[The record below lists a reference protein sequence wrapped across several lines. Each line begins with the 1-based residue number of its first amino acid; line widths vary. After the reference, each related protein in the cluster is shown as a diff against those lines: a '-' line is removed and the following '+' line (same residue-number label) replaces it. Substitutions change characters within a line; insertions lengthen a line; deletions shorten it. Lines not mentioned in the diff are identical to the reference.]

1 MIIATMRKVLSILFL
16 LWAGFQSVLAQVVLP
31 DNMEEADCSTE
42 VEAMNWGIVQ
52 GNSSQSLSHMYA
64 QPYIGDIDNDGQSEI
79 VTVGY
84 SNSPR
89 QASSIVIYGSNL
101 QLKYS
106 FNTPQMY
113 VYGGYPV
120 AIADVDRDGF
130 AEIFIHC
137 TDGHLRSYHH
147 DGTLLWTSNAT
158 SATERAPSLIIA
170 DVNGDSIPEIWSLDK
185 IFNAV
190 SGELLVSLPEI
201 IGCSSLYLGNPG
213 QASMPVFADFDND
226 GVLELAGGNKVYKLT
241 ITNTSG
247 TSGNSASLWKSITS
261 NGIADGLTSVA
272 DIDLDGFLDLVVVQ
286 NNCMY
291 VWRPYSGSGS
301 NPELI
306 ASCLYSSNTAGSRA
320 LITDVD
326 NDSYPEILF
335 TYATKITAYKYIPTT
350 QTLQQMWLKNTS
362 DVSGATTMTAFDFNQ
377 DGSVEIVYRDESDM
391 RIIDGVTGNN
401 KSSFACAAPT
411 AADYPAIVDL
421 DKDGQAEIIA
431 SSNTYDHDHDMH
443 AKLVVFKSPANVR
456 WAPARHVWS
465 QHAYNVININND
477 LTVPAYNFNPATALT
492 DPQGVVR
499 RPFNNFLQQATTLD
513 QYGRPFM
520 PLANVSA
527 TNDTTCVHANGTYT
541 FTFRFCNT
549 GSHILTAPYHIAYYA
564 NSYMGP
570 LLTTETITSP
580 LPPDS
585 CLTRTVHFTDETL
598 QGFGDLQQVVV
609 SLNDNGTGIA
619 QNGGQQTECDTT
631 DNIFIFSV
639 STCITPQDTVFADVC
654 MHESYSDD
662 NFDIAAT
669 ETDLAGDYYFTR
681 TYSVEG
687 CDSVIVL
694 LLRVHP
700 TYKLQLSE
708 TMSEDMDYDRHG
720 IHIGTESLSGLGQL
734 DTTLFLQSI
743 YGCDSVLHIS
753 IHLSSPMFALYLP
766 NAITPNGDGLNDEF
780 FIPEKMQSQMSK
792 FEILI
797 YNRWGE
803 LVFFSQDKDFR
814 WDGSYRG
821 MIYKNTVYH
830 YMIRCKDLMGCQ
842 LQYKG
847 SLTVL

>member
-1 MIIATMRKVLSILFL
+1 MTRAILTILFL
-16 LWAGFQSVLAQVVLP
+16 LWVGFQPAMAQTVLP
-31 DNMEEADCSTE
+31 DNMVETDCSTE
-42 VEAMNWGIVQ
+42 AEAMDWGIVQ
-52 GNSSQSLSHMYA
+52 GASSQPLSHMYA

-84 SNSPR
+84 YNSPS

-431 SSNTYDHDHDMH
+431 SSSTYDSNHDMH
-443 AKLVVFKSPANVR
+443 AKLVVFKSPANAR

-465 QHAYNVININND
+465 QHAYNVVNVNND
-477 LTVPAYNFNPATALT
+477 LTVPAYNFNPTTALT

-513 QYGRPFM
+513 EYGRPFM
-520 PLANVSA
+520 NLANLTVSPNS
-527 TNDTTCVHANGTYT
+527 TITHDGDNIQVVMTV
-541 FTFRFCNT
+541 CNT
-549 GSHILTAPYHIAYYA
+549 GSLVFE
-564 NSYMGP
+564 GP
-570 LLTTETITSP
+570 LFISIYNSAGDLMQSEE
-580 LPPDS
+580 
-585 CLTRTVHFTDETL
+585 ETL
-598 QGFGDLQQVVV
+598 SLLPGGCTTVTLNISMPLLATFGNPYPLRVTVNDQGEGVAQYGGLQ
-609 SLNDNGTGIA
+609 S
-619 QNGGQQTECDTT
+619 ECDTT
-631 DNIFIFSV
+631 DNSLHFDGRPCKV
-639 STCITPQDTVFADVC
+639 TV
-654 MHESYSDD
+654 
-662 NFDIAAT
+662 
-669 ETDLAGDYYFTR
+669 
-681 TYSVEG
+681 
-687 CDSVIVL
+687 
-694 LLRVHP
+694 
-700 TYKLQLSE
+700 
-708 TMSEDMDYDRHG
+708 
-720 IHIGTESLSGLGQL
+720 
-734 DTTLFLQSI
+734 
-743 YGCDSVLHIS
+743 
-753 IHLSSPMFALYLP
+753 P
-766 NAITPNGDGLNDEF
+766 NVITPNGDGFNDLFEAKLEGD
-780 FIPEKMQSQMSK
+780 FISLEM
-792 FEILI
+792 EI
-797 YNRWGE
+797 YNRWGKRVYEQHSKEE
-803 LVFFSQDKDFR
+803 LY
-814 WDGSYRG
+814 WDAAGLPDGVYYCTIEYQCMVNSNKKQRVHTS
-821 MIYKNTVYH
+821 ITVV
-830 YMIRCKDLMGCQ
+830 R
-842 LQYKG
+842 
-847 SLTVL
+847 

>member
-1 MIIATMRKVLSILFL
+1 MTRAILTILFL
-16 LWAGFQSVLAQVVLP
+16 LWVGFQPAMAQTVLP
-31 DNMEEADCSTE
+31 DNMVEADCSTE

-185 IFNAV
+185 IYNAV

-241 ITNTSG
+241 ITNTNG
-247 TSGNSASLWKSITS
+247 TSGNSASLWKNITS
-261 NGIADGLTSVA
+261 NGVADGLTSVA
-272 DIDLDGFLDLVVVQ
+272 DIDLDGFLDIVVVQ
-286 NNCMY
+286 NNRMY
-291 VWRPYSGSGS
+291 VWKPYSGPGS

-350 QTLQQMWLKNTS
+350 QTLQQIWLKSTS
-362 DVSGATTMTAFDFNQ
+362 DMSGATTMTAFDFNQ

-431 SSNTYDHDHDMH
+431 SSSTYDSNHDMH

-465 QHAYNVININND
+465 QHAYNVVNVNND
-477 LTVPAYNFNPATALT
+477 LTVPAYNFNPTTALT

-513 QYGRPFM
+513 EYGRPFM
-520 PLANVSA
+520 NLANLTVSPNS
-527 TNDTTCVHANGTYT
+527 TITHDGDNIQVVMTV
-541 FTFRFCNT
+541 CNT
-549 GSHILTAPYHIAYYA
+549 GSLVFE
-564 NSYMGP
+564 GP
-570 LLTTETITSP
+570 LFISIYNSAGDLMQSEE
-580 LPPDS
+580 
-585 CLTRTVHFTDETL
+585 ETL
-598 QGFGDLQQVVV
+598 SLLPGGCTTVTLNISMPLLATFGNPYPLRVTVNDQGEGVAQYGGLQ
-609 SLNDNGTGIA
+609 S
-619 QNGGQQTECDTT
+619 ECDTT
-631 DNIFIFSV
+631 DNSLHFDGRPCKV
-639 STCITPQDTVFADVC
+639 TV
-654 MHESYSDD
+654 
-662 NFDIAAT
+662 
-669 ETDLAGDYYFTR
+669 
-681 TYSVEG
+681 
-687 CDSVIVL
+687 
-694 LLRVHP
+694 
-700 TYKLQLSE
+700 
-708 TMSEDMDYDRHG
+708 
-720 IHIGTESLSGLGQL
+720 
-734 DTTLFLQSI
+734 
-743 YGCDSVLHIS
+743 
-753 IHLSSPMFALYLP
+753 P
-766 NAITPNGDGLNDEF
+766 NVITPNGDGFNDLFEAKLEGD
-780 FIPEKMQSQMSK
+780 FISLEM
-792 FEILI
+792 EI
-797 YNRWGE
+797 YNRWGKRVYE
-803 LVFFSQDKDFR
+803 QHSKEDLH
-814 WDGSYRG
+814 WDATGLPDGVYYCTIEYQCMVNSNKKQRVHTS
-821 MIYKNTVYH
+821 ITVV
-830 YMIRCKDLMGCQ
+830 R
-842 LQYKG
+842 
-847 SLTVL
+847 